1 MLLLISIKCQAI
13 EVYYTDFHGVDE
25 DETTVS
31 HSGGWWQHGDHTGI
45 AHRDIGDYL
54 GTSDTIAS
62 RCCTIQK
69 KINITHLLTRVSDD
83 KLHFHLC

>member
-1 MLLLISIKCQAI
+1 MQVILMLLLISIKCQAI

-25 DETTVS
+25 DVTTVS

-54 GTSDTIAS
+54 GTSDTVAS
-62 RCCTIQK
+62 RYCINRTIQK
-69 KINITHLLTRVSDD
+69 KINITHPR
-83 KLHFHLC
+83 

>member
-1 MLLLISIKCQAI
+1 MVKMS
-13 EVYYTDFHGVDE
+13 YYTDYSNYTDGHDVDE
-25 DETTVS
+25 DLRTIMAY
-31 HSGGWWQHGDHTGI
+31 GGAWIHDKDAGV
-45 AHRDIGDYL
+45 AFRDMLPSNTDGSVWLDV
-54 GTSDTIAS
+54 AS